1 MFYYLLIIY
10 MNFKKL
16 FSLFNDIR
24 FLSVFL
30 VLVFLVST
38 LVIFPFND
46 VVKPYAEGMENQGET
61 NQVSNEETDKSSNF
75 DVDTF
80 NDEFIKA
87 TTIPIN
93 KEEEKVA
100 LEEKAAIEEKV
111 QAVCPPECE
120 ECKTNGDIQC
130 LQNNPACVNCQL
142 NVGDLNN
149 LKTSEMGNVPNIT
162 IINQIGEADQ
172 TPDADQAPDAFNALE
187 SWNMSTSKN
196 KYLAMERP
204 SGSDHNFGSTT
215 IPSSNTNTNTNTTT
229 TSIVGSASEVTP
241 QSSVPVNNNTQQE
254 VNNL

>member
-1 MFYYLLIIY
+1 

-38 LVIFPFND
+38 LVIFPFNG
-46 VVKPYAEGMENQGET
+46 VVKPYVEGMENQGET
-61 NQVSNEETDKSSNF
+61 NQVSNEETNESSNF

-93 KEEEKVA
+93 KEEETA
-100 LEEKAAIEEKV
+100 ATEEQV
-111 QAVCPPECE
+111 QAVCTPECE

-130 LQNNPACVNCQL
+130 LQHNPACVNCQL
-142 NVGDLNN
+142 NAGDLKN
-149 LKTSEMGNVPNIT
+149 LKTTEMGNVPNVSATPNIT
-162 IINQIGEADQ
+162 IINQSRE
-172 TPDADQAPDAFNALE
+172 PPNPYSSLE
-187 SWNMSTSKN
+187 SWNMSKN

-215 IPSSNTNTNTNTTT
+215 IPSSTTT
-229 TSIVGSASEVTP
+229 TPIVGSSSEVTP

>member
-38 LVIFPFND
+38 LVIFPFKN
-46 VVKPYAEGMENQGET
+46 VVKPYVEGMT
-61 NQVSNEETDKSSNF
+61 NEGVVTEEPPVSDVSGNF

-80 NDEFIKA
+80 NQEFIQA
-87 TTIPIN
+87 TTDPIN
-93 KEEEKVA
+93 NEEETA
-100 LEEKAAIEEKV
+100 ATNEEETAATEEQV

-130 LQNNPACVNCQL
+130 LQHNPACVNCQL
-142 NVGDLNN
+142 NAGDLKN

-162 IINQIGEADQ
+162 IINQSRE
-172 TPDADQAPDAFNALE
+172 PNPPNPYSSLE
-187 SWNMSTSKN
+187 SWNMSKN
-196 KYLAMERP
+196 KNLAMERP

-215 IPSSNTNTNTNTTT
+215 IPSSTTT
-229 TSIVGSASEVTP
+229 TPIVGSASEVTP

>member
-61 NQVSNEETDKSSNF
+61 NQVSNEETNESSNF

-100 LEEKAAIEEKV
+100 IEEKV

-120 ECKTNGDIQC
+120 ECKTSGDIQC

-142 NVGDLNN
+142 NVGDLKN
-149 LKTSEMGNVPNIT
+149 LKTSEMGNVPTAPVVPNIT
-162 IINQIGEADQ
+162 IINQSRE
-172 TPDADQAPDAFNALE
+172 PPNPYSSLE
-187 SWNMSTSKN
+187 SWNMSKN

-215 IPSSNTNTNTNTTT
+215 IPSSTTT
-229 TSIVGSASEVTP
+229 TPIVGSSSEVTP

>member
-38 LVIFPFND
+38 LVIFPFNG
-46 VVKPYAEGMENQGET
+46 VVKPYTEGMENQGET
-61 NQVSNEETDKSSNF
+61 NEVINEETNESSNF

-93 KEEEKVA
+93 KE
-100 LEEKAAIEEKV
+100 EEKAAIEEKV

-142 NVGDLNN
+142 NVGDLKN
-149 LKTSEMGNVPNIT
+149 LNTSEMGNVPTAPVVPNIT
-162 IINQIGEADQ
+162 IINQSRE
-172 TPDADQAPDAFNALE
+172 PPNPYSSLE
-187 SWNMSTSKN
+187 SWNMSKN

-215 IPSSNTNTNTNTTT
+215 IPSSTTT
-229 TSIVGSASEVTP
+229 TPIVGSSSEVTP

>member
-1 MFYYLLIIY
+1 

-38 LVIFPFND
+38 LVIFPFNG
-46 VVKPYAEGMENQGET
+46 VVKPYVEGMT
-61 NQVSNEETDKSSNF
+61 NEGVVTEEPPVSDESSNF

-80 NDEFIKA
+80 NQEFIQA
-87 TTIPIN
+87 TTNPIN
-93 KEEEKVA
+93 KEEEKA
-100 LEEKAAIEEKV
+100 ATEEQV

-120 ECKTNGDIQC
+120 ECKTNGDVQC
-130 LQNNPACVNCQL
+130 LQHNPACVNCQL
-142 NVGDLNN
+142 NVGDLKN
-149 LKTSEMGNVPNIT
+149 LKTSEMGNVPTAPAMPNIT
-162 IINQIGEADQ
+162 IINQSRE
-172 TPDADQAPDAFNALE
+172 PPNPYSSLE
-187 SWNMSTSKN
+187 SWNMSKN
-196 KYLAMERP
+196 KNLAMERP

-215 IPSSNTNTNTNTTT
+215 IPSSTTT
-229 TSIVGSASEVTP
+229 TPIVGSASEVTP